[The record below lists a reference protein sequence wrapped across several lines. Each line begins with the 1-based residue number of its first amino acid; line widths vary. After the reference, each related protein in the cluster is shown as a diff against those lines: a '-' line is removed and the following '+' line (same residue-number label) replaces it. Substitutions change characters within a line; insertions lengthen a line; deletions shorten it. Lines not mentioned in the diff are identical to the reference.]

1 MNNPNNRNT
10 LNQKEKFIL
19 WQWVNEN
26 KNEISM
32 LTDIESSKKATEI
45 LGFNVSGANI
55 SAARGVVGL
64 KRKRGSGLSRSQ
76 KSGSATLARIMIDL
90 INHINAQSVF
100 KYDIP
105 ILLTQIMKKE
115 KISNN

>member
-1 MNNPNNRNT
+1 MNNENNRNT
-10 LNQKEKFIL
+10 LKQKEKFIL

-64 KRKRGSGLSRSQ
+64 KRKRGSALSGSA
-76 KSGSATLARIMIDL
+76 KSGSATLAKIMFEFIT
-90 INHINAQSVF
+90 HINAQSVF

-105 ILLTQIMKKE
+105 IVLTQIMKKE